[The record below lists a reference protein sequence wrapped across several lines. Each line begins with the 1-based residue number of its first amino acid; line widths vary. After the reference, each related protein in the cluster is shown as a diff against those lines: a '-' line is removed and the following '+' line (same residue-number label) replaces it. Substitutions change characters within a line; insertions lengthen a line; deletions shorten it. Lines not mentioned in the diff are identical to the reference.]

1 MLNISVEKK
10 LNLKIDNLIQLFHEN
25 NYTKVLKSVTEL
37 LNQNPKNL
45 QLLTIKAITLASLKK
60 FKEAIKY
67 YKQCLKYYPN
77 HIVSYFNIGSVYQD
91 INDIENA
98 TFS

>member
-45 QLLTIKAITLASLKK
+45 QLLTINAITLVSLKK
-60 FKEAIKY
+60 FNEAIRY
-67 YKQCLKYYPN
+67 YKQCIKYNPN
-77 HIVSYFNIGSVYQD
+77 HI
-91 INDIENA
+91 
-98 TFS
+98 TFKNH